1 MNSYFCYTSFGM
13 LQIKYLLNIYVLNP
27 YKMLSVKFLK
37 SDGKFCD
44 GLIALIGNCLN
55 KIHDGK
61 CFP

>member
-1 MNSYFCYTSFGM
+1 M
-13 LQIKYLLNIYVLNP
+13 LNP
-27 YKMLSVKFLK
+27 YKMLSIKFLK

-44 GLIALIGNCLN
+44 GLIVLIGNCLN